1 VVIVRPA
8 KTQVTLECGGSP
20 MTPLGAEA
28 PREALSQQHAAGTL
42 VGKRYI
48 DEESDMEALCSR
60 GGEGSLAVDGRP
72 MTVKEAKR
80 LPSSD

>member
-1 VVIVRPA
+1 
-8 KTQVTLECGGSP
+8 

-28 PREALSQQHAAGTL
+28 PRQALSDQHAAGTL
-42 VGKRYI
+42 VGKRYV
-48 DEESDMEALCSR
+48 DEETDMEALASR
-60 GGEGSLAVDGRP
+60 GGEGSLSIDGRP